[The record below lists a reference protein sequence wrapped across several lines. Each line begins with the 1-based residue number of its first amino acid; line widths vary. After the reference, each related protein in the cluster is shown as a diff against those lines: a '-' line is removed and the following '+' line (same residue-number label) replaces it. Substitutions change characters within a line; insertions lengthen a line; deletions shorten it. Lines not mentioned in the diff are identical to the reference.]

1 MLNSSNW
8 PAPAITRER
17 IMHKALT
24 REARA
29 GSSCIV
35 YIEIKAW
42 SRIVNLPINL
52 ISRSTNQIWSE
63 QPFLRSNNDTTEK
76 LRNIQNQERK
86 NQKCL
91 QQYMHICMNC
101 NIFYTMKLSEVMWVL
116 TKMIGFEFFF
126 QTQTDWKKPR
136 QTIYIYIARRMIFFN
151 KYSKGNMV
159 HLNS

>member
-8 PAPAITRER
+8 PAPAITRDR

-116 TKMIGFEFFF
+116 KKIIGFEFFF

-136 QTIYIYIARRMIFFN
+136 QTTN
-151 KYSKGNMV
+151 KYSPQNDCPFF
-159 HLNS
+159 